1 MRMQREILKL
11 ATWLPVLCLT
21 AGLYAFPR
29 TLSAQETVY
38 KSGQLTEQ
46 PKIADAKQARS
57 AILRSY
63 TSQLQEAGLEGEVQV
78 AFIVNAD
85 GTVDAS
91 SITVVSSPSDGLSK
105 AAEVAVTKLKFQPGQ
120 KDGKP
125 VRCEVL
131 IPIKYTRG

>member
-1 MRMQREILKL
+1 MRMQREITKL
-11 ATWLPVLCLT
+11 AAWLPVLCLT
-21 AGLYAFPR
+21 AGLYAFPQ
-29 TLSAQETVY
+29 TLSA
-38 KSGQLTEQ
+38 
-46 PKIADAKQARS
+46 
-57 AILRSY
+57 
-63 TSQLQEAGLEGEVQV
+63 QEAGLEGEVQV